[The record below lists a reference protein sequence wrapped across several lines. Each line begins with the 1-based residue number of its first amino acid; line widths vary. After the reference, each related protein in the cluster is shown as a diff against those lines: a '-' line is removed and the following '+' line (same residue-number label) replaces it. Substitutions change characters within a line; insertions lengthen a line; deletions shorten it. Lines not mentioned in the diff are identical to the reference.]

1 MSESFSHHHIPREG
15 LKTRPDAAVMVERW
29 KIRVKKPHW
38 TCSSWGVPKIR
49 SMSVNFEVILI
60 NISLNNCQWPMLG
73 LLLSRVW
80 AFIALTLNRIRFYH
94 NGRLE
99 VQHLQLNIFHLD
111 PFPPYLNGVLQLRID
126 TYSPDS
132 LSRPDLSCIYNG
144 CELKCKKYMKHQLR
158 LSWSLLESTRLS
170 FKMPIRMR

>member
-1 MSESFSHHHIPREG
+1 MENE
-15 LKTRPDAAVMVERW
+15 LKKTLL
-29 KIRVKKPHW
+29 
-38 TCSSWGVPKIR
+38 TCSSRGVHKIR
-49 SMSVNFEVILI
+49 RISLNFELILI
-60 NISLNNCQWPMLG
+60 NISLINCQWPMLG
-73 LLLSRVW
+73 LLLSRVR
-80 AFIALTLNRIRFYH
+80 AFIVLTLNRIRFYH

-99 VQHLQLNIFHLD
+99 VQPLQLNIFHLD
-111 PFPPYLNGVLQLRID
+111 TFPPDLNGVLQLRID

-132 LSRPDLSCIYNG
+132 LSRPYLSCIYNG